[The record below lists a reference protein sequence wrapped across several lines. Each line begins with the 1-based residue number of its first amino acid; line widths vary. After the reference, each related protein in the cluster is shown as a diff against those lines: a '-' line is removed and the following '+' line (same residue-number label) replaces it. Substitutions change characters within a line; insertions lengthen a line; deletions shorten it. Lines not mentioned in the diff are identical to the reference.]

1 MIARRILRDDWW
13 KVAAYT
19 AVLLL
24 NMGATIGAYPAFQEN
39 IEQITKLLPDF
50 LAPVRTAM
58 LGVGSGGLPTF
69 LSINHL
75 FKGANMIGPAMA
87 IVLALGTIVREV
99 ETGTIAILLS
109 RPVSRTRV
117 LLTIM
122 AIHLVEMLVPLF
134 LVSAMAPLLARAFI
148 DESLGYGPIL
158 QGTLHAAVFIVA
170 VYGIALA
177 LSVWFSE
184 QIKVAAATGGI
195 CVVSF
200 LLYFIDAT
208 RPFTLYNLSSLELY
222 SAVAGGQGLSGF
234 EIGACLAI
242 AIGSVIAAGRIFRTR
257 NY

>member
-1 MIARRILRDDWW
+1 MIAKRIIRDDWW
-13 KVAAYT
+13 KVVAYT

-24 NMGATIGAYPAFQEN
+24 NMGATIGAYPTFQAN
-39 IEQITKLLPDF
+39 IDQITNLLPDVF
-50 LAPVRTAM
+50 KPIREALV
-58 LGVGSGGLPTF
+58 GVGTGGLPTF

-109 RPVSRTRV
+109 RPVGRIRV

-122 AIHLVEMLVPLF
+122 ATHLVEMLVPLF
-134 LVSAMAPLLARAFI
+134 LVSALAPMMARAFI
-148 DESLGYGPIL
+148 DESLAYGPML

-177 LSVWFSE
+177 FSVWFSE

-222 SAVAGGQGLSGF
+222 SAVARGNGLSGF
-234 EIGACLAI
+234 EIASCLAI
-242 AIGSVIAAGRIFRTR
+242 AAGSVGVAGLVFRTR